1 MTHHDRAPISAALA
15 RATRVAERNLRF
27 FFPTTR
33 VEVLIHVAAVD
44 VDRTDDRETRI
55 MLSVP
60 GVGTALRARLPL
72 LPHQPHAL
80 SMLLAGLSAWYGEPF
95 CAVLDDA
102 EAEDVLHHPERW
114 AQLLGDLDGEQIR
127 VEWIGHSRSSHE
139 RDRFLGAVGDFR
151 RAKRLIT
158 FAATGQR

>member
-1 MTHHDRAPISAALA
+1 MSPLWMSIEPMI
-15 RATRVAERNLRF
+15 V
-27 FFPTTR
+27 
-33 VEVLIHVAAVD
+33 
-44 VDRTDDRETRI
+44 ETRI

-72 LPHQPHAL
+72 LPHHPHAL
-80 SMLLAGLSAWYGEPF
+80 PMLLEALSAWSGEPF
-95 CAVLDDA
+95 CAVLDA
-102 EAEDVLHHPERW
+102 EAEDVLHHPQRW

-127 VEWIGHSRSSHE
+127 VEWIGHSRSTYE

-151 RAKRLIT
+151 RAKRPIT

>member
-1 MTHHDRAPISAALA
+1 MSPLWMSIEPMI
-15 RATRVAERNLRF
+15 V
-27 FFPTTR
+27 
-33 VEVLIHVAAVD
+33 
-44 VDRTDDRETRI
+44 ETRL

-72 LPHQPHAL
+72 LPRQPQAL
-80 SMLLAGLSAWYGEPF
+80 SMLLGGLGAWFGEPF
-95 CAVLDDA
+95 CAVLDA
-102 EAEDVLHHPERW
+102 EAEDVLRHPERW
-114 AQLLGDLDGEQIR
+114 TRLLGELDGEQFR
-127 VEWIGHSRSSHE
+127 VEWIGHSRSSRE